1 MFTSENYFFHQRY
14 SKVVLDDIDK
24 LAAVSCGVNWML
36 IWDLFFFFSLW
47 GENKR
52 TGKRKAVLKR
62 GFPQVGSYGF

>member
-36 IWDLFFFFSLW
+36 IWDLFFFFPS
-47 GENKR
+47 G
-52 TGKRKAVLKR
+52 GKIKELAKGRQ
-62 GFPQVGSYGF
+62 F